1 MLCFLQASGAF
12 CDYLKLV
19 LVLKTVESDALAAG
33 FNPVSTGLTDSFAGC
48 LRGVGD
54 AEDDATDGCAIML
67 TTKTTKSMLMI
78 WMTMVMDVAMLM
90 MFTVLNS
97 ISMRVKV
104 ESVVAMMTVMMT
116 VVRMAGAGA
125 FFPKCW
131 WCCRQLR
138 QLNVDRIVA
147 SSPSPTAGRQ
157 REQQQLLLI
166 IIITMLIG
174 FPFSSRS
181 SP

>member
-97 ISMRVKV
+97 ISMRVKDG
-104 ESVVAMMTVMMT
+104 ESGVSGGNDDCNDDGGEDGWCWCAFSKMLVVLPTV
-116 VVRMAGAGA
+116 
-125 FFPKCW
+125 
-131 WCCRQLR
+131 
-138 QLNVDRIVA
+138 
-147 SSPSPTAGRQ
+147 TAA
-157 REQQQLLLI
+157 
-166 IIITMLIG
+166 
-174 FPFSSRS
+174 
-181 SP
+181 